1 MRALY
6 DTNIF
11 ISYLLSDTA
20 TSPIA
25 VVMRAAFQGMCTLLL
40 PGEVLQELLATI
52 RQKPHIAARIPPGRV
67 AAFTKDLQAIVEVL
81 PPITEAIPP
90 ISRDVKDN
98 YLVAYAL
105 IGRADY
111 LVTGDNDLLSLQQ
124 IGTLTIL
131 RPSEFAALL
140 AET

>member
-25 VVMRAAFQGMCTLLL
+25 AIMRAAFHGTCTLLL
-40 PGEVLQELLATI
+40 PSEVVQEMLTTI

-67 AAFTKDLQAIVEVL
+67 TAFTKDLQAIAELL
-81 PPITEAIPP
+81 PPITETIPP

-105 IGRADY
+105 IGQADY
-111 LVTGDNDLLSLQQ
+111 LVTGENDLLSLQQ
-124 IGTLTIL
+124 IGT
-131 RPSEFAALL
+131 
-140 AET
+140 